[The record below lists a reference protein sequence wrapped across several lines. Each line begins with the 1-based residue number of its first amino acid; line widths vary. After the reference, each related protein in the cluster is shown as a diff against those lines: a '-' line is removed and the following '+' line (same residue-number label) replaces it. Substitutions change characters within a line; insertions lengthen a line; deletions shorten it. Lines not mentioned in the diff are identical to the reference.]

1 MLSICLASTTFFIQ
15 LLVVSYSYVRI
26 FKSSKKHFYRISAG
40 KNTRKYN
47 ENYRGR
53 TKKNFKAI
61 KTIGSV
67 LSACIITLM
76 PNLILLFVNCYH
88 ARTKMAGLLS
98 KNTSPTISLQT
109 PKMRRRY
116 VKPRLPLRR
125 GEKKRRVSAVT
136 LRKNLSPLV
145 TISFFALRPL
155 LIFTL

>member
-1 MLSICLASTTFFIQ
+1 MTRKRCYPTIILVWLFSLIIAFCLLPVDHRRLFDKDRKILLLQSICLASTTFFIQ

-61 KTIGSV
+61 KTIGFV

-88 ARTKMAGLLS
+88 AITNDSGKIH
-98 KNTSPTISLQT
+98 TS
-109 PKMRRRY
+109 
-116 VKPRLPLRR
+116 VF
-125 GEKKRRVSAVT
+125 VA
-136 LRKNLSPLV
+136 
-145 TISFFALRPL
+145 
-155 LIFTL
+155 